1 MLHEPPPELKLEV
14 VIEEAR
20 DHHATKD
27 QNSFSSIGEQ
37 ARKAAIRTTQL
48 GEPAQSSARPTG
60 LMEADPARLP
70 PHLLFLL
77 QKSRIPNDLMASME
91 SMHINK
97 DVLGPHYR
105 NFLTLKSYPILR

>member
-48 GEPAQSSARPTG
+48 GEPAQVTAGTGKQSLLKSVVVLTG
-60 LMEADPARLP
+60 LYMVGQFCLSDP
-70 PHLLFLL
+70 F
-77 QKSRIPNDLMASME
+77 S
-91 SMHINK
+91 
-97 DVLGPHYR
+97 
-105 NFLTLKSYPILR
+105 